1 MTLGTKGSDES
12 HSLPSKGLAGDTQL
26 VLAAQAGDQA
36 AFGALVERHGDALF
50 RWLWHLTRRHDL
62 AEDLTQ
68 ETLLR
73 AFTRLSQFEAGTNF
87 RGWLFRIGHNAH
99 ANWCRSRA
107 RRREESLT
115 QGVEGTSP
123 GGRRTDTRALDPT
136 AHLEDDDTRGHLLAL
151 LDGMPADYRQAL
163 LMRVEGELSFKE
175 IGEIAGVSEET
186 ARWRVF
192 KGRRWLE
199 ERVRQKVGDT
209 AGHA

>member
-1 MTLGTKGSDES
+1 VPLGKAVADQSYGATGQN
-12 HSLPSKGLAGDTQL
+12 PAGDTQL
-26 VLAAQAGDQA
+26 VLAAQTGDRA

-50 RWLWHLTRRHDL
+50 RWLWHLTRRHEL

-87 RGWLFRIGHNAH
+87 RGWLFRIGHNTH

-107 RRREESLT
+107 RRREEPLVP
-115 QGVEGTSP
+115 GNEGGLSE
-123 GGRRTDTRALDPT
+123 RRTGSRATDPT
-136 AHLEDDDTRGHLLAL
+136 AHLEEDDTREHLLAL

-199 ERVRQKVGDT
+199 ERAREQGAT
-209 AGHA
+209 GPA